1 MANVDLEDVRN
12 RIIKLAR
19 DKKSRVIPQHLPC
32 RFNPDEVINPE
43 TGMYFDKISAWHF
56 IADLAES
63 GHPIKEITLEN
74 PKGEKGYEMIVK
86 SQQNF
91 PNIYIKVQLKG
102 NMIYCRS
109 FHLPIR

>member
-1 MANVDLEDVRN
+1 MTNVDLEGVRK
-12 RIIKLAR
+12 RIIQLAR
-19 DKKSRVIPQHLPC
+19 DKKCRIVPHNLPC

-63 GHPIKEITLEN
+63 QYPIREITLEN

-86 SQQNF
+86 AHQNF
-91 PNIYIKVQLKG
+91 PDVYIKVQLKG